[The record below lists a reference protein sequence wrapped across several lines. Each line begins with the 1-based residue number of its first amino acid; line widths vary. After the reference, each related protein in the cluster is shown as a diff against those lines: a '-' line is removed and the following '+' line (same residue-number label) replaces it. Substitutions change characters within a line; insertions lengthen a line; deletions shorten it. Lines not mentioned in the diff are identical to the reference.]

1 MKEDNMEEMG
11 LAGASAMQG
20 QQEGQEEIVEQV
32 IQALMQGM
40 SPEELL
46 QQGVPAEIIQMAIQ
60 MIKQQMQA
68 SQSPTPAAEQGGLA
82 AASMPMM

>member
-20 QQEGQEEIVEQV
+20 QQGNQEEMVGQV

-68 SQSPTPAAEQGGLA
+68 SQAPNPAVEQGGLA

>member
-11 LAGASAMQG
+11 LAAQSA
-20 QQEGQEEIVEQV
+20 QQAQPSTEEMVQQV
-32 IQALMQGM
+32 MQALMEGM

-46 QQGVPAEIIQMAIQ
+46 QQGVPAEIIQIAIQ
-60 MIKQQMQA
+60 MIKQQMQS
-68 SQSPTPAAEQGGLA
+68 SQAPVSAEQQGGLA